1 MTTDITVRADLT
13 AEIITEHQ
21 AAFAAAS
28 DAVQHAV
35 RCGELLLKAKA
46 EIKHGEFGAYCKKTL
61 PFDERTAQRYMQAA
75 TWAAANPTRV
85 SDMGSLRNLLTTAAP
100 PSSKPK
106 AKTKTLKTKAQ
117 KQFADV
123 ADDKGKAAA
132 TLQDVITEK
141 RMTPTEAY
149 QAALMAAS
157 VIKRAAP
164 QLKISERVDIGRKV
178 MAALGFEDTPADKQ
192 AQAIDADAAGEA
204 VTKALN
210 DALAERKPR
219 KPRAGKKS
227 RRISPDDGKAARE
240 LAQRA
245 QAIHGH

>member
-1 MTTDITVRADLT
+1 MTTAITVPAALT
-13 AEIITEHQ
+13 AEII
-21 AAFAAAS
+21 AAHEVAWAARG
-28 DAVQHAV
+28 DAVQKSI
-35 RCGELLLKAKA
+35 RCGELLLQAKA
-46 EIKHGEFGAYCKKTL
+46 EIRHGDFGAYVATL
-61 PFDERTAQRYMQAA
+61 PFSPRTAQEYMRASA
-75 TWAAANPTRV
+75 WAAANPQRAA
-85 SDMGSLRNLLTTAAP
+85 DMVSLRNLLAIAAP
-100 PSSKPK
+100 HSKPK
-106 AKTKTLKTKAQ
+106 AKTPTLKTKAQ
-117 KQFADV
+117 QQFAAV

-132 TLQDVITEK
+132 TLQGVITEK

-164 QLKISERVDIGRKV
+164 QLKVSERVDIGRKV
-178 MAALGFEDTPADKQ
+178 MAALGFADTPADKQ
-192 AQAIDADAAGEA
+192 AQTIDADAAGEA